1 MIQYI
6 SNSNAKYSHLQGIRL
21 ALAGGCRWIQ
31 LRMKDCADDEIIPV
45 AKQVKELC
53 REYGAKFV
61 IDDNVEIAKLLDLDG
76 VHLGKNDM
84 PVAEARILLGENKI
98 IGGTANTFEDVERI
112 YRDGAD
118 YIGCGPF
125 RFTTTK
131 KRLAPILGLEG
142 YRSITSR
149 MKSAGIDIPMV
160 AIGGIKAEDIKGI
173 MQTGVDGIALSGSVL
188 NAENPVEEMKRI
200 IKICENEKQY

>member
-31 LRMKDCADDEIIPV
+31 LRMKDCAADEIIPV

-76 VHLGKNDM
+76 VHLGKMICPWSRRAFFGRKQN
-84 PVAEARILLGENKI
+84 
-98 IGGTANTFEDVERI
+98 
-112 YRDGAD
+112 YRWYG
-118 YIGCGPF
+118 
-125 RFTTTK
+125 
-131 KRLAPILGLEG
+131 
-142 YRSITSR
+142 
-149 MKSAGIDIPMV
+149 
-160 AIGGIKAEDIKGI
+160 
-173 MQTGVDGIALSGSVL
+173 
-188 NAENPVEEMKRI
+188 
-200 IKICENEKQY
+200 QYL

>member
-84 PVAEARILLGENKI
+84 PVAEARILLCENKI
-98 IGGTANTFEDVERI
+98 IGGTAITFEDVERI
-112 YRDGAD
+112 
-118 YIGCGPF
+118 
-125 RFTTTK
+125 
-131 KRLAPILGLEG
+131 
-142 YRSITSR
+142 
-149 MKSAGIDIPMV
+149 
-160 AIGGIKAEDIKGI
+160 
-173 MQTGVDGIALSGSVL
+173 
-188 NAENPVEEMKRI
+188 
-200 IKICENEKQY
+200 

>member
-149 MKSAGIDIPMV
+149 MKSARIDIPMV
-160 AIGGIKAEDIKGI
+160 AIGGIKAGDIKDI

>member
-21 ALAGGCRWIQ
+21 ALAGRCRWIQ

-160 AIGGIKAEDIKGI
+160 AIGGIKAGDIKDI

>member
-160 AIGGIKAEDIKGI
+160 AIGGIKAGDIKDI

-188 NAENPVEEMKRI
+188 NAENQEEEMKRN
-200 IKICENEKQY
+200 IKISENEKQY